1 MDAYMLGEQLEEG
14 EIVDDDDFEE
24 ISDNSIIHSIS
35 GKFVSSNETLRA
47 LSLSSDSET
56 DKIRFARHKR
66 KLTHRKSK
74 IKPQKIRKKRRVSSD
89 SSDTDVSLP
98 NDIKGKL
105 KEAIHID
112 GSEESHKNTLETRLK
127 AMGGLVTITESLTVN
142 AEPPCKQID
151 NGNNTEKVD
160 DNELETLRMEA
171 LKTAVLN
178 KFQRRKRRKAL
189 LEGKAESAP
198 LETQENKEND
208 TPEEK
213 LNDVENSSEKVET
226 NNAIMDLEEDE
237 DLLRASLLAGLAK
250 KITKVEPPKENL
262 VEAKPVAPVLPV
274 QVAPA
279 LPKRPIINNFK
290 SNIINKQVIQS
301 RPKPLVKPLIINV
314 NDDSDTEEEE
324 VKKKAPNPAST
335 VADLKAIA
343 VNVEKFLKEQR
354 AKFETETKK
363 RFQVINKNKTIL
375 EKSAVKL
382 LPKSQQIEYQQ
393 LLKKLRNAEKTKRAR
408 KIALQKMKTTT
419 PPVKVLQTSQVTVE
433 ICPSRTTVEMAATT
447 APINNTSAPNVEVV
461 VSPEHAVDGVKS
473 SNEEVSNLDSS
484 YADKESSGKESDLER
499 RKKGM
504 TSELTT
510 LQRTLK
516 EIKMQRNGR
525 YFYYCSIIYQIYCCN
540 VHFESNR
547 YLIFLIRLHLNKR
560 HCFVG
565 FIIRKMYFPLYFI
578 IFLIINF
585 N

>member
-1 MDAYMLGEQLEEG
+1 
-14 EIVDDDDFEE
+14 
-24 ISDNSIIHSIS
+24 
-35 GKFVSSNETLRA
+35 
-47 LSLSSDSET
+47 
-56 DKIRFARHKR
+56 
-66 KLTHRKSK
+66 
-74 IKPQKIRKKRRVSSD
+74 
-89 SSDTDVSLP
+89 
-98 NDIKGKL
+98 
-105 KEAIHID
+105 
-112 GSEESHKNTLETRLK
+112 
-127 AMGGLVTITESLTVN
+127 
-142 AEPPCKQID
+142 
-151 NGNNTEKVD
+151 
-160 DNELETLRMEA
+160 
-171 LKTAVLN
+171 
-178 KFQRRKRRKAL
+178 
-189 LEGKAESAP
+189 
-198 LETQENKEND
+198 
-208 TPEEK
+208 
-213 LNDVENSSEKVET
+213 
-226 NNAIMDLEEDE
+226 
-237 DLLRASLLAGLAK
+237 
-250 KITKVEPPKENL
+250 
-262 VEAKPVAPVLPV
+262 
-274 QVAPA
+274 
-279 LPKRPIINNFK
+279 
-290 SNIINKQVIQS
+290 
-301 RPKPLVKPLIINV
+301 
-314 NDDSDTEEEE
+314 
-324 VKKKAPNPAST
+324 
-335 VADLKAIA
+335 
-343 VNVEKFLKEQR
+343 
-354 AKFETETKK
+354 
-363 RFQVINKNKTIL
+363 
-375 EKSAVKL
+375 

-447 APINNTSAPNVEVV
+447 APISNTSAPNVEVV

-560 HCFVG
+560 HCFLG